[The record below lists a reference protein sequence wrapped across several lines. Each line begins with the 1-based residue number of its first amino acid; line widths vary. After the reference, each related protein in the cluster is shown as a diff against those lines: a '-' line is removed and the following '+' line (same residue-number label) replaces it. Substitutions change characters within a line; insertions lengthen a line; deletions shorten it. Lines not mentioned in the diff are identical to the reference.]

1 MAQLP
6 VKILALLLLLPA
18 LALANVVT
26 LDATTETLEVTTS
39 STATTDYTVSY
50 VDNAS
55 GTLTPGS
62 SHGQITTATTTAI
75 LAAPGA
81 STQRA
86 IATVTVCN
94 ISTTTSQSI
103 ILKHDTSGTERVVS
117 RASLGPNECL
127 RCANDAA
134 CRVDSANGIAKLA
147 ISPSNIGGRTYHW
160 TKSATATDTA
170 GYHYAYFKDTGA
182 PGAFSIGTPGL
193 NGVATNCS
201 VVGTA
206 GTGGALT
213 IGAPLFA
220 DAASGSLYLRSVQVT
235 AAAIGTYQLIDVLW
249 VNTGLVVTTTTA
261 QTTTSPT
268 LPARDADGSTNGEG
282 VLFALLTTTA
292 NTNAAAIA
300 TGSISYTDSD
310 GNAGN
315 TGPQFAQVSFQ
326 TPISPVIGTWTPFY
340 LATGDRGIRAL
351 ASVTLGT
358 SYVAG
363 ALSGVLYRPIATVG
377 VSVANNPTTLV
388 PEISPRL
395 YNGSCLAWVAIGNPA
410 TTAPAITAA
419 TIQVLER

>member
-1 MAQLP
+1 MLSL
-6 VKILALLLLLPA
+6 VALLTLG
-18 LALANVVT
+18 NVVT
-26 LDATTETLEVTTS
+26 LDATNETLEVTTS

-55 GTLTPGS
+55 GTITPGS
-62 SHGQITTATTTAI
+62 SHGQITTATTTSV

-86 IATVTVCN
+86 IAAVTVCN
-94 ISTTTSQSI
+94 ISTTTSQSV
-103 ILKHDTSGTERVVS
+103 ILKHDAGGTERVMA
-117 RASLGPNECL
+117 RASLAPSECM

-134 CRVDSANGIAKLA
+134 CRVNSAGGVAKLDV
-147 ISPSNIGGRTYHW
+147 SPSVIGGRPYTW
-160 TKSATATDTA
+160 TKSATAIDTA
-170 GYHYAYFKDTGA
+170 GYSYAYFKDAGR

-193 NGVATNCS
+193 NGVVTDCS

-213 IGAPLFA
+213 LGAPLFTA
-220 DAASGSLYLRSVQVT
+220 AASGSLYLRSATVT
-235 AAAIGTYQLIDVLW
+235 AAVVGTYQLIDVLW

-261 QTTTSPT
+261 QAITTPT
-268 LPARDADGSTNGEG
+268 LPARDSNGSTNGED
-282 VLFALLTTTA
+282 VQLALLTTTA

-300 TGSISYTDSD
+300 TTTASYTDSD

-315 TGPQFAQVSFQ
+315 SAAFFALAGFQ
-326 TPISPVIGTWTPFY
+326 APVSPVIGTWMPFN
-340 LATGDRGIRAL
+340 LAAGDRGIRAL

-363 ALSGVLYRPIATVG
+363 ALSAVLYRVIATVG
-377 VSVANNPTTLV
+377 VTVANNPTTLV
-388 PEISPRL
+388 PEISPQL

-410 TTAPAITAA
+410 TTAPALTAA
-419 TIQVLER
+419 TVQVVER